1 MNLVIVESPAKAKT
15 LKKFLGKNFSI
26 EASYGHVIDLP
37 KNEFGVDIEKGFEPK
52 YTVIEGK
59 EKVLKKIK
67 NAAKKA
73 ENVYLASDPDREG
86 EAIAYHIAEY
96 IKLPQEKVKRAL
108 FHEITKNAVQEA
120 INNPTSIDLNKFN
133 AQQARRILDRIVGY
147 QVSPLLWKKIKRG
160 LSAGRVQS
168 VAVRLVCER
177 EEEIKNFVPEEY
189 WTIEAIFETKN
200 GLKLELKLTK
210 KNGKKIKIPDKKTAD
225 EIISDLKKAEFVIS
239 KVQKKERKRNPLPP
253 FITSTLQQ
261 EASNRLNFRPAKT
274 MQIAQSLYEGVP
286 LGEEGPVGLIT
297 YMRTDSFRL
306 ADIAVGTC
314 RKFIRENFGKEYL
327 PQKAFSYTPK
337 GKKIQ
342 DAHEAIRPTY
352 VNRTP
357 ESIKQYLTRDQYRLY
372 KLIWERFVACQM
384 KPAIY
389 EQTTITVKADKY
401 EFTGTGSILKF
412 DGFLKVLTYLRE
424 KDKEL
429 PEIYE
434 NQKLKLKKITP
445 KQHFTEPP
453 PRYTEST
460 LVKALEEKGIGRPST
475 YAPTLSNII
484 ERKYVE
490 VKDKK
495 LYPTELGM
503 IVNKLLVE
511 NFPEIFNVNFTALM
525 EENLDKVEVGE
536 LNWKDILFKF
546 YDKFKETLENAYKN
560 IQHIKSV
567 IEESQFVCEKCGSKM
582 VVRWGEHGKFLACSN
597 YPECKNT
604 KPLTIAKDGTLEI
617 KQDEKSG
624 EKCEKCGADMIVKHG
639 KFGKFLACS
648 NYPKCK
654 NTKPISIMKCPLPGC
669 NGEIILRKTKNGK
682 YFYGCTNYPECKFA
696 SWNEPVDKMC
706 PECGSPYLVKKSK
719 YLHCPNSKCKYKEKL

>member
-15 LKKFLGKNFSI
+15 LKKFLGKNFNI

-37 KNEFGVDIEKGFEPK
+37 KNEFGVDIDRGFEPK

-67 NAAKKA
+67 KAAKQSDV
-73 ENVYLASDPDREG
+73 VYLASDPDREG
-86 EAIAYHIAEY
+86 EAIAWHIAKY
-96 IKLPQEKVKRAL
+96 IKLPKDKIKRAL

-120 INNPTSIDLNKFN
+120 IKNPTSIDLNKFN

-147 QVSPLLWKKIKRG
+147 QISPLLWKKIKRG

-177 EEEIKNFVPEEY
+177 EEEIRNFIPEEY
-189 WTIEAIFETKN
+189 WTIEAIFLVDENKSI
-200 GLKLELKLTK
+200 ELKLTK
-210 KNGKKIKIPDKKTAD
+210 KNGKKVKIPDKKTAD
-225 EIISDLKKAEFVIS
+225 EIVKELKNSEFIIS
-239 KVQKKERKRNPLPP
+239 KVVKKDRRRNPQPP

-261 EASNRLNFRPAKT
+261 EASSRLNFRPTKT
-274 MQIAQSLYEGVP
+274 MQVAQSLYEGIP

-297 YMRTDSFRL
+297 YMRTDSYRL
-306 ADIAVGTC
+306 SDVAIGSC
-314 RKFIRENFGKEYL
+314 RKFIKENFGKEYL
-327 PQKAFSYTPK
+327 PGKPLSYTPK
-337 GKKIQ
+337 GKKVQ
-342 DAHEAIRPTY
+342 DAHEAIRPTSVY
-352 VNRTP
+352 RTP
-357 ESIKQYLTRDQYRLY
+357 ESIKQYLTNDQYKLY
-372 KLIWERFVACQM
+372 KLIWNRFVACQM

-389 EQTTITVKADKY
+389 EQTTITVKAKNY

-412 DGFLKVLTYLRE
+412 DGFLKVLSHLRE

-429 PEIYE
+429 PEVFE
-434 NQKLKLKKITP
+434 NQKLQLKEIIP

-475 YAPTLSNII
+475 YAPTISNII

-511 NFPEIFNVNFTALM
+511 NFPEIFNVNFTAQM
-525 EENLDKVEVGE
+525 EEGLDKVEVGE
-536 LNWKDILFKF
+536 LNWKEILYQF
-546 YDKFKETLENAYKN
+546 YEKFKDTLENAYKN
-560 IQHIKSV
+560 IKHIKSI
-567 IEESQFVCEKCGSKM
+567 IEDSQYTCDKCGSKM

-604 KPLTIAKDGTLEI
+604 KPLKIATDGTLKIEEA
-617 KQDEKSG
+617 EKTG
-624 EKCEKCGADMIVKHG
+624 EKCEKCGADMIIKHG

-648 NYPKCK
+648 NYPECK

-669 NGEIILRKTKNGK
+669 NGEIIMRKTKRGRS
-682 YFYGCTNYPECKFA
+682 FYGCTNYPECKFA
-696 SWNEPVDKMC
+696 EWYEPVDKMC
-706 PECGSPYLVKKSK
+706 PECGNPYLIKKSK
-719 YLHCPNSKCKYKEKL
+719 YLHCPNSKCSYKEKL

>member
-15 LKKFLGKNFSI
+15 LKKFLGKNFNI

-52 YTVIEGK
+52 YTVIYGK

-67 NAAKKA
+67 KAAK
-73 ENVYLASDPDREG
+73 NSDIVYLASDPDREG
-86 EAIAYHIAEY
+86 EAIAWHIAKY
-96 IKLPQEKVKRAL
+96 IKLPKDKIKRAL
-108 FHEITKNAVQEA
+108 FHEITQNAVQES
-120 INNPTSIDLNKFN
+120 IKNPTTIDINKFN

-147 QVSPLLWKKIKRG
+147 QISPLLWKKIKRG

-189 WTIEAIFETKN
+189 WTIEAIFLTDDNKTI
-200 GLKLELKLTK
+200 ELKLVK
-210 KNGKKIKIPDKKTAD
+210 KNGKKIKISDKKTAD
-225 EIISDLKKAEFVIS
+225 KIVKELKNSEFIIS
-239 KVQKKERKRNPLPP
+239 KVVKKDRKRNPLPP

-261 EASNRLNFRPAKT
+261 EASNRLNFRPTKT
-274 MQIAQSLYEGVP
+274 MQIAQSLYEGIP
-286 LGEEGPVGLIT
+286 LGDEGPVGFIT

-306 ADIAVGTC
+306 ADIAIGSC
-314 RKFIRENFGKEYL
+314 RKYIKENFGKEYL
-327 PQKAFSYTPK
+327 PAKPSSYTPK
-337 GKKIQ
+337 NKKVQ
-342 DAHEAIRPTY
+342 DAHEAIRPTSVY
-352 VNRTP
+352 RTP
-357 ESIKQYLTRDQYRLY
+357 ESIKQYLTNEQYKLY
-372 KLIWERFVACQM
+372 KLIWDRFVACQM
-384 KPAIY
+384 KPAVY
-389 EQTTITVKADKY
+389 EQTTITVKAKNY

-412 DGFLKVLTYLRE
+412 EGFLKVLSHLRE

-429 PEIYE
+429 PKVFE
-434 NQKLKLKKITP
+434 NQKLKLKDIIP

-495 LYPTELGM
+495 LFPTELGM

-511 NFPEIFNVNFTALM
+511 NFPEIFNVNFTAQM
-525 EENLDKVEVGE
+525 EEGLDKIELGE
-536 LNWKDILFKF
+536 LNWKDILYQF
-546 YDKFKETLENAYKN
+546 YEKFKDTLENAYKN
-560 IQHIKSV
+560 IQHIKSI
-567 IEESQFVCEKCGSKM
+567 IEDSPYTCDKCGSKM
-582 VVRWGEHGKFLACSN
+582 VIRWGEHGKFLACSN

-604 KPLTIAKDGTLEI
+604 KPLKIGDDGTLKIEEA
-617 KQDEKSG
+617 EKTG
-624 EKCEKCGADMIVKHG
+624 EKCEKCGADMIIKHG

-669 NGEIILRKTKNGK
+669 NGEIIIRKTKKGK
-682 YFYGCTNYPECKFA
+682 IFYGCTNYPKCKFA
-696 SWNEPVDKMC
+696 EWYEPVDKMC
-706 PECGSPYLVKKSK
+706 PECGSPYLIKKSK
-719 YLHCPNSKCKYKEKL
+719 YLHCPNSKCSYKEKL